1 MTNDERILDEQLF
14 QYQGMSYEERN
25 FYLNDIIKNCKEI
38 SNTVNIVDN
47 NSTCQIVEM
56 RFKKNNDEVYFN
68 GSLSIGS
75 ENRSVSGI
83 IYEETDSILVDM
95 HITRLCVE
103 CDIKEYTVSDEF
115 KIINGNVLR
124 SSLYNAS
131 YENTYEIVE
140 NDEVKGKLLCK

>member
-1 MTNDERILDEQLF
+1 
-14 QYQGMSYEERN
+14 
-25 FYLNDIIKNCKEI
+25 
-38 SNTVNIVDN
+38 
-47 NSTCQIVEM
+47 
-56 RFKKNNDEVYFN
+56 
-68 GSLSIGS
+68 
-75 ENRSVSGI
+75 
-83 IYEETDSILVDM
+83 M

>member
-47 NSTCQIVEM
+47 NRTCQIVEM

-83 IYEETDSILVDM
+83 IYE
-95 HITRLCVE
+95 
-103 CDIKEYTVSDEF
+103 KQ
-115 KIINGNVLR
+115 
-124 SSLYNAS
+124 
-131 YENTYEIVE
+131 IVY
-140 NDEVKGKLLCK
+140 